1 MVELRE
7 TGSHSGG
14 RLVAFHFPVPLPF
27 TVTPLSLKSDF
38 KRGVAIRF
46 TDNSFLLQRRPRKML
61 RLWFFFDRS

>member
-27 TVTPLSLKSDF
+27 FFHRDTII
-38 KRGVAIRF
+38 AEE
-46 TDNSFLLQRRPRKML
+46 
-61 RLWFFFDRS
+61 RL